1 MSSSKSPDGVR
12 QWERWFRIVLCVL
25 GLILSVYALHVEVSR
40 ENDPNYRAMCDLA
53 ESVSCSKVFTSSYS
67 TSAGPKHTTLLQLFA
82 CLTVAIDAPRC
93 SPIVCILLKSPTL
106 MEISHACTPRS
117 EKERR
122 CQDGLCF
129 DCGEQGHLLA
139 TCPMRL
145 PKPRWEGSC
154 QDEASSTSPT
164 QGQKTISS
172 VSRLFRKSICP
183 QRSSTGLQDSRPLMV
198 VPLWRGWSPLALN
211 H

>member
-93 SPIVCILLKSPTL
+93 SPIVCILLKALLTHPVSSMNAAVIVPRPEKYSREVSEGFLLQCSLFFSTL
-106 MEISHACTPRS
+106 TNVME
-117 EKERR
+117 
-122 CQDGLCF
+122 
-129 DCGEQGHLLA
+129 EQKVAQFSNHLTGKA
-139 TCPMRL
+139 I
-145 PKPRWEGSC
+145 KWV
-154 QDEASSTSPT
+154 SSIWNRGGKLTSSYDRFVEMF
-164 QGQKTISS
+164 K
-172 VSRLFRKSICP
+172 
-183 QRSSTGLQDSRPLMV
+183 
-198 VPLWRGWSPLALN
+198 
-211 H
+211 